1 MLPGSE
7 FVLSCAILLPDQLE
21 EEEVEDEDEE
31 ADREPEDGRESS
43 ELVAVTVKR
52 DDVML
57 VSRSWNI
64 GSDAVELKNGL
75 NLFRPSGKCYK
86 TFCEKEMWKVKFP
99 SPPEKIFKDSRTR
112 LKLIKNP

>member
-31 ADREPEDGRESS
+31 ADREPEDGWESS

-57 VSRSWNI
+57 VRRSWNI

-86 TFCEKEMWKVKFP
+86 KFCEKEMWKVKFP
-99 SPPEKIFKDSRTR
+99 PNCFSSLP
-112 LKLIKNP
+112 KLP